1 MLFEDKVLDIS
12 QVLRFFQSIS
22 AQHGGNLSIYY
33 EMLKS
38 ERSDSRGIVEL
49 EPDSAKILKFFEKPD
64 SSQTTSRLASVVFYC
79 LRKET
84 LVKVDEYLGPA
95 CKKKFYKFLKTKRF
109 RGDKFWPRFWAPEHL
124 FL

>member
-1 MLFEDKVLDIS
+1 MKYLKVNVFENFSKEDCLVIAGDMLFEDKVLDIS

-22 AQHGGNLSIYY
+22 AKHGGNLSIYY

-49 EPDSAKILKFFEKPD
+49 DPDTAKILKFFEKPD
-64 SSQTTSRLASVVFYC
+64 ATQTSSRLASVVFYC

-84 LVKVDEYLGPA
+84 LSPVSGS
-95 CKKKFYKFLKTKRF
+95 
-109 RGDKFWPRFWAPEHL
+109 WP
-124 FL
+124 